1 MLNHK
6 FRVLKVRF
14 YSLFS
19 TINRSP
25 IIILGNQKSCTSAI
39 THLIADYGGL
49 TKTVDI
55 PESWWPTLEE
65 LLDGTL
71 PLKDFARKYSFYF
84 SRDVIKEPNLT
95 FLFDQLS
102 RIHPGAKFVFV
113 IRDPRSNI
121 RSLLNRISVPGNLP
135 RMDEDEVHAI
145 PADWRPVFDAAL
157 WDLPDGNY
165 VEILARRWVRAARV
179 YLDHQDR
186 IHLVRYEDFNA
197 DKLQTIEKLAQKL
210 GVSSQRDITDQL
222 DVQFQPKGNK
232 SISWEVFF
240 EENLERIE
248 DICSREMAELGY
260 VN

>member
-1 MLNHK
+1 MLKHK

-19 TINRSP
+19 KINRSP
-25 IIILGNQKSCTSAI
+25 IIILGNQKSGTSVI

-55 PESWWPTLEE
+55 PESWWPTLED
-65 LLDGTL
+65 LLGGAL
-71 PLKDFARKYSFYF
+71 PLEDFARKYSLYF
-84 SRDVIKEPNLT
+84 SREVIKEPNLT

-102 RIHPGAKFVFV
+102 HIHPAAKFIFV

-121 RSLLNRISVPGNLP
+121 RSLLNRISVPGHLP
-135 RMDEDEVHAI
+135 QMDEDLARVI
-145 PADWRPVFDAAL
+145 PPNWRAVFDASL

-165 VEILARRWVRAARV
+165 VEVLAWRWVRAARV
-179 YLDHQDR
+179 YLNNQDR

-210 GVSSQRDITDQL
+210 GIVQKREIKDRL

-232 SISWEVFF
+232 SISWEAFF
-240 EENLERIE
+240 EENLDRIE
-248 DICSREMAELGY
+248 DICGREMAELGY
-260 VN
+260 VK